1 MPVYDINGSSLHTDG
16 LSHNFAKWSGK
27 VLVTEGNSLT
37 HATNWG
43 KYLAE
48 YLGMTHVNVAL
59 SGSSI
64 VVNPQTG
71 GSTISD
77 IKANVADNY
86 PEKADLII
94 LQGDTNTGMYGEP
107 SDQMDG
113 SDPKTTWTAKMN
125 YMIRCLRAKYHNVI
139 IVLMPDSV
147 RYDCVYGEDSW
158 KGKNVDSY
166 TAMKNLAEYSR
177 LAFFDFD
184 HLTPWNPDYVDNYYN
199 WVGDPEDLHSFE
211 LNGMDRVHPSGYSY
225 PREKG
230 RALAEFVAGL
240 VFDPDASNTAADR
253 WSEQYTVTYDLK
265 DGVASSNVETSFW
278 ANVIFQTTLSGAA
291 TVTVTM
297 GGTDVTNDVYTEGSG
312 LVRIPAV
319 TGDIVIT
326 ATP

>member
-37 HATNWG
+37 QATNWG
-43 KYLAE
+43 QYLAE

-94 LQGDTNTGMYGEP
+94 LQGDTNMGMYGEP

-166 TAMKNLAEYSR
+166 TAMKNLAEYNR

-230 RALAEFVAGL
+230 RALAEFVAAL
-240 VFDPDASNTAADR
+240 VFDPKAPNNAAPNWNEMYTITYALGASVTCSNATA
-253 WSEQYTVTYDLK
+253 SV
-265 DGVASSNVETSFW
+265 W
-278 ANVIFQTTLSGAA
+278 ANTVYQASLSGASS
-291 TVTVTM
+291 VTVTM
-297 GGTDVTNDVYTEGSG
+297 GGADVTSDVYNPNNGA
-312 LVRIPAV
+312 VKIAAV
-319 TGDIVIT
+319 TGNVLIT
-326 ATP
+326 AN